1 MSTMTET
8 DTRATVQMIVVDD
21 DEVDVLALRRAFR
34 TQGIVNPVHVA
45 KDGIAALDLLR
56 GKAAIVDKPYIVL
69 LDLNMPKM
77 NGIEFLKEVRKD
89 PSLRDSVVFVFSTSS
104 DQDDIGRAYDLN
116 VAGYVVKSR
125 VDASLDSLTN
135 LLRQFWKIVE
145 LPK

>member
-1 MSTMTET
+1 MSPMTET
-8 DTRATVQMIVVDD
+8 DTTAAVQVIVVD

-34 TQGIVNPVHVA
+34 DQGIVNPVHVA
-45 KDGIAALDLLR
+45 GDGMAALDLLR
-56 GKAAIVDKPYIVL
+56 GKAAIVGKPYIVL
-69 LDLNMPKM
+69 LDLNMPRM

-89 PSLRDSVVFVFSTSS
+89 PSLRKSVVFVFSTSS

-125 VDASLDSLTN
+125 VEAGLDPLTN

-145 LPK
+145 MPQ

>member
-1 MSTMTET
+1 M
-8 DTRATVQMIVVDD
+8 
-21 DEVDVLALRRAFR
+21 
-34 TQGIVNPVHVA
+34 
-45 KDGIAALDLLR
+45 
-56 GKAAIVDKPYIVL
+56 
-69 LDLNMPKM
+69 
-77 NGIEFLKEVRKD
+77 
-89 PSLRDSVVFVFSTSS
+89 FSTSG